1 MLSQN
6 PDFAYN
12 LTCAI
17 IRRQRSR
24 PKMKLA
30 CIVFAG
36 VLLTGSAVAQDGG
49 KAIQKSII
57 SLGTATPGGGFP
69 LYGNAFA
76 EVTNAADPTLAIEPR
91 NTKGSTENI
100 PLLEADQLDLGLAT
114 GEPSYEAFM
123 GIGRPPTRLKIL
135 TAMYSSPGMFVVRAD
150 SPYKTIRDLVGHPVA
165 FGAKGSGLPI
175 LSRYVLDGLGLK
187 QDEDFQSI
195 YLDRAGDGP
204 AMVLDGR
211 VAALWGAGIG
221 WPGFAT
227 MAASPGGARFIA
239 PDAGEIARIRAK
251 HTFLKPLTV
260 PAGSY
265 PNQTAPIDALGSWS
279 FVLARENLPDDV
291 AYRLARTLHGAE
303 AAFCKKLAQ
312 ACETTAAN
320 TVAAAPNVDLIHP
333 GVLKYFREIGVVK

>member
-1 MLSQN
+1 MNIFGIVGAAAL
-6 PDFAYN
+6 
-12 LTCAI
+12 L
-17 IRRQRSR
+17 
-24 PKMKLA
+24 LA
-30 CIVFAG
+30 
-36 VLLTGSAVAQDGG
+36 GSAAAQDGG
-49 KAIQKSII
+49 KVIQKTAI

-76 EVTNAADPTLAIEPR
+76 EVINGIDPTLAIEPR
-91 NTKGSTENI
+91 NTKGSNENI
-100 PLLEADQLDLGLAT
+100 PLLEQGKLDIALVA

-123 GIGRPPTRLKIL
+123 GIGRPATPLKIL

-150 SPYKTIRDLVGHPVA
+150 SPYKTIRDLVGKPVA

-175 LSRYVLDGLGLK
+175 LSRYLLEGLGLK

-211 VAALWGAGIG
+211 AAALWGAGIG
-221 WPGFAT
+221 WPGFKT
-227 MAASPGGARFIA
+227 MSESPGGARFIA
-239 PDAGEIARIRAK
+239 PDADEIARIKAK

-265 PNQTAPIDALGSWS
+265 PGQSAPINSLGSWS
-279 FVLARENLPDDV
+279 FVLTRENLPDDV
-291 AYRLARTLHGAE
+291 AYRLAKALHGAE
-303 AAFCKKLAQ
+303 SPLCKKLPQ

-320 TVAAAPNVDLIHP
+320 TVAAAPNVELIHP
-333 GVLKYFREIGVVK
+333 GVLNYFREIGVAK

>member
-1 MLSQN
+1 MN
-6 PDFAYN
+6 ITRIA
-12 LTCAI
+12 CA
-17 IRRQRSR
+17 
-24 PKMKLA
+24 A
-30 CIVFAG
+30 
-36 VLLTGSAVAQDGG
+36 VLLLGNAAAQDGG
-49 KAIQKSII
+49 KVIQKTTI

-76 EVTNAADPTLAIEPR
+76 EIMNEADPTLLIEPR
-91 NTKGSTENI
+91 NTKGSNENI
-100 PLLEADQLDLGLAT
+100 PLLEAGQLDIGLVA

-123 GIGRPPTRLKIL
+123 GIGRPPTKLKIL

-150 SPYKTIRDLVGHPVA
+150 SPYKTIRDLVGKPVA

-175 LSRYVLDGLGLK
+175 LSRYILDGLGLK

-204 AMVLDGR
+204 VMVSDGR
-211 VAALWGAGIG
+211 AAALWGAGIG
-221 WPGFAT
+221 WPGFT
-227 MAASPGGARFIA
+227 SVAASPGGARFIA
-239 PDAGEIARIRAK
+239 PDAAEIARIRAK

-265 PNQTAPIDALGSWS
+265 PNQNAPIDALGSWS
-279 FVLARENLPDDV
+279 FILARDGLPDDV
-291 AYRLARTLHGAE
+291 AYRLAKSLHGAE

-320 TVAAAPNVDLIHP
+320 TVAAAPSLELIHP
-333 GVLKYFREIGVVK
+333 GVLKYFREIGMAK

>member
-1 MLSQN
+1 MEPGMN
-6 PDFAYN
+6 IAR
-12 LTCAI
+12 I
-17 IRRQRSR
+17 I
-24 PKMKLA
+24 
-30 CIVFAG
+30 CAG
-36 VLLTGSAVAQDGG
+36 VVMLAGGAAAQDGG
-49 KAIQKSII
+49 KAIQKTTI

-76 EVTNAADPTLAIEPR
+76 EVLNEADPTLPIEPR

-100 PLLEADQLDLGLAT
+100 PLLEAGQLDIALST
-114 GEPSYEAFM
+114 GEPAYEAFA
-123 GIGRPPTRLKIL
+123 GIGRSRTNLKIL

-150 SPYKTIRDLVGHPVA
+150 SPYKTIRDLAGKPVA
-165 FGAKGSGLPI
+165 FGARGSGLVI

-187 QDEDFQSI
+187 QDEDFQSV

-204 AMVLDGR
+204 AMVQDGR

-221 WPGFAT
+221 WPGFTT

-251 HTFLKPLTV
+251 HAFLKPLTV

-265 PNQTAPIDALGSWS
+265 PNQNASINSVGSWS
-279 FVLARENLPDDV
+279 FVLAREGLPDDV

-303 AAFCKKLAQ
+303 SGLCKKLAQ

-320 TVAAAPNVDLIHP
+320 TIAAAPSQELIHP
-333 GVLKYFREIGVVK
+333 GVLKYFRDIGVAK

>member
-1 MLSQN
+1 MN
-6 PDFAYN
+6 
-12 LTCAI
+12 I
-17 IRRQRSR
+17 IGIVGAATLL
-24 PKMKLA
+24 LA
-30 CIVFAG
+30 GNA
-36 VLLTGSAVAQDGG
+36 AAEDGG
-49 KAIQKSII
+49 KVIQKTAI

-76 EVTNAADPTLAIEPR
+76 EVMNEIDPTLAIEPR
-91 NTKGSTENI
+91 NTKGSNENI
-100 PLLEADQLDLGLAT
+100 PLLDEGKLDIALVA

-123 GIGRPPTRLKIL
+123 GIGRPATRLKIL

-150 SPYKTIRDLVGHPVA
+150 TPYKTIRDLVGKPVA

-175 LSRYVLDGLGLK
+175 LSRYLLDGIGLK

-211 VAALWGAGIG
+211 AAALWGAGIG
-221 WPGFAT
+221 WPGFKT
-227 MAASPGGARFIA
+227 MSESPGGARFIA
-239 PDAGEIARIRAK
+239 PDADEIARIKAK

-265 PNQTAPIDALGSWS
+265 PNQSAPINSLGSWS

-291 AYRLARTLHGAE
+291 AYRLAKSLHGAE
-303 AAFCKKLAQ
+303 SPLCKKLPQ

-320 TVAAAPNVDLIHP
+320 TVAAAPKIELIHP
-333 GVLKYFREIGVVK
+333 GVLKYFREIGAAK

>member
-1 MLSQN
+1 MN
-6 PDFAYN
+6 IARAV
-12 LTCAI
+12 C
-17 IRRQRSR
+17 
-24 PKMKLA
+24 
-30 CIVFAG
+30 AG
-36 VLLTGSAVAQDGG
+36 VLLLAGSAAAQDGG
-49 KAIQKSII
+49 KAIQKTTI

-76 EVTNAADPTLAIEPR
+76 EIMNGADPTLSILPR

-100 PLLEADQLDLGLAT
+100 PLLEAGKLDIALVA
-114 GEPSYEAFM
+114 GEPAYEAFM
-123 GIGRPPTRLKIL
+123 GIGRPRTNLKIL

-150 SPYKTIRDLVGHPVA
+150 SPYRTIRDLVGKPVA
-165 FGAKGSGLPI
+165 FGARGSGLPI

-187 QDEDFQSI
+187 QDEDFQSV

-221 WPGFAT
+221 WPGFTA
-227 MAASPGGARFIA
+227 MAGSAGGARFIA
-239 PDAGEIARIRAK
+239 PDADEIARIRAK

-260 PAGSY
+260 PAASY
-265 PNQTAPIDALGSWS
+265 PGQNAPIDALGSWS
-279 FVLARENLPDDV
+279 FVLARENLPDEV
-291 AYRLARTLHGAE
+291 AYRLAQTLHGAE
-303 AAFCKKLAQ
+303 AALCKKLPQ

-320 TVAAAPNVDLIHP
+320 TVAAAPSIELIHP

>member
-1 MLSQN
+1 MN
-6 PDFAYN
+6 IARIV
-12 LTCAI
+12 CAGI
-17 IRRQRSR
+17 LL
-24 PKMKLA
+24 LA
-30 CIVFAG
+30 
-36 VLLTGSAVAQDGG
+36 GSAAAQDGG
-49 KAIQKSII
+49 KAIQKTTI

-76 EVTNAADPTLAIEPR
+76 EVMNDADSTLSIQPR

-100 PLLEADQLDLGLAT
+100 PLLEAGHLDIALVA
-114 GEPSYEAFM
+114 GEPAYEAFA
-123 GIGRPPTRLKIL
+123 GIGRPRTSLKIL

-150 SPYKTIRDLVGHPVA
+150 SPYKTIRDLAGKPIA
-165 FGAKGSGLPI
+165 FGARGSGLPI
-175 LSRYVLDGLGLK
+175 LSRYMLDGLGLK

-221 WPGFAT
+221 WPGFA
-227 MAASPGGARFIA
+227 AVAGSPGGARFIA
-239 PDAGEIARIRAK
+239 PDASEIARIKAK

-265 PNQTAPIDALGSWS
+265 PNQNGQIETLGSWS
-279 FVLARENLPDDV
+279 FILARENLPDDV
-291 AYRLARTLHGAE
+291 SYRLARTLHGVE
-303 AAFCKKLAQ
+303 SAFCRKLAQ

-320 TVAAAPNVDLIHP
+320 TVAAAPGLELIHP
-333 GVLKYFREIGVVK
+333 GVLRYFREIGVAK

>member
-1 MLSQN
+1 MN
-6 PDFAYN
+6 IA
-12 LTCAI
+12 
-17 IRRQRSR
+17 R
-24 PKMKLA
+24 
-30 CIVFAG
+30 IVGFG
-36 VLLTGSAVAQDGG
+36 VLLVAGGAAAQDGG
-49 KAIQKSII
+49 KAIQKTAI

-76 EVTNAADPTLAIEPR
+76 DVMNEADPTLSIEPR
-91 NTKGSTENI
+91 NTKGSNENI
-100 PLLEADQLDLGLAT
+100 PLLEAGSLDIALVA
-114 GEPSYEAFM
+114 GEPAYEALM

-150 SPYKTIRDLVGHPVA
+150 SPYKTIRDLIGKPVA
-165 FGAKGSGLPI
+165 FGARGSGLPI

-187 QDEDFQSI
+187 QDEDFQSV

-221 WPGFAT
+221 WPGFSAV
-227 MAASPGGARFIA
+227 AASPGGARFIA
-239 PDAGEIARIRAK
+239 PNADEIARIRAK

-265 PNQTAPIDALGSWS
+265 PNQSAPIDALGSWS
-279 FVLARENLPDDV
+279 FVLARESLPDEV
-291 AYRLARTLHGAE
+291 AYRLARTLHGVESAL
-303 AAFCKKLAQ
+303 CKKLPQ

-320 TVAAAPNVDLIHP
+320 TVTAAPSVELIHP
-333 GVLKYFREIGVVK
+333 GVLRYFREIGVAK

>member
-1 MLSQN
+1 MN
-6 PDFAYN
+6 ITYIV
-12 LTCAI
+12 CAGALL
-17 IRRQRSR
+17 
-24 PKMKLA
+24 LA
-30 CIVFAG
+30 
-36 VLLTGSAVAQDGG
+36 GSAVAQDGG
-49 KAIQKSII
+49 KIIQKTTI

-76 EVTNAADPTLAIEPR
+76 EVMNDADKTLAIEPR
-91 NTKGSTENI
+91 NTKGSNENI
-100 PLLEADQLDLGLAT
+100 PLLEAGQLDLALVA

-123 GIGRPPTRLKIL
+123 GIGRPRTRLKIL

-150 SPYKTIRDLVGHPVA
+150 SPYKTIRDLVDKPVA

-187 QDEDFQSI
+187 QDDDFQSI
-195 YLDRAGDGP
+195 YLDRAADGP
-204 AMVLDGR
+204 TMVLDGR

-265 PNQTAPIDALGSWS
+265 PNQNAPIDALGSWS
-279 FVLARENLPDDV
+279 FILARENLPDDV
-291 AYRLARTLHGAE
+291 AYRLARSLHGVE
-303 AAFCKKLAQ
+303 SAFCKKLAQ

-320 TVAAAPNVDLIHP
+320 TIAAAPSPELIHP
-333 GVLKYFREIGVVK
+333 GVLKYFREIGVAK